1 MRKNIFTPSMNIRL
15 LAIALLLTSLDAF
28 CATAT
33 NSTPAKGTN
42 APGPLPIVIATSEFS
57 IPVTVAAG
65 RDPFF
70 PARAINSNAAAST
83 NTAAPPTL
91 NLILQGVSGTKAR
104 RFALINGRTFGVGE
118 EAELTAGKGKVR
130 VTCISIEEDSCVI
143 ESGGRQQKLKLRPG
157 L

>member
-1 MRKNIFTPSMNIRL
+1 MRKNIFNPSMNSTL

-42 APGPLPIVIATSEFS
+42 APGPLPIIIATSEFS
-57 IPVTVAAG
+57 IPATVAAG

-70 PARAINSNAAAST
+70 PARAILKSTASST
-83 NTAAPPTL
+83 DPAAPPTV
-91 NLILQGVSGTKAR
+91 NFVLQGVSGTKAR
-104 RFALINGRTFGVGE
+104 RFALINGRTFGAEEEGE
-118 EAELTAGKGKVR
+118 ITVSKIKVR
-130 VTCISIEEDSCVI
+130 VRCISIEEDSCVI
-143 ESGGRQQKLKLRPG
+143 ESGGRQQLLKLRPG